1 MHELRPV
8 SVIIPAYNEENAIIP
23 CLESLIDGDYPLDKL
38 EFIIADGNSS
48 DRTLEVLRE
57 FASENK
63 NVAVKIVNNAFKT
76 QGYGLNIAIENADIR
91 SEIILRADA
100 HSIYPQNYILDC
112 VKTLL
117 KVDADNAG
125 GVMVPVGKTPFQ
137 KAVAFCMSHPIG
149 VGNAKFH
156 LGGYSGFVDTVYLG
170 CFKKNIFEKV
180 GLFDPMMTPNED
192 AELNLRILKSGGKIY
207 LNSNIRVEYFPRNTM
222 KKLIIQYVRYGRG
235 RCRTFK
241 KHGKFTS
248 FRQIIPPL
256 WVMLTLFFIIGIASV
271 SKLFAIPLLMYFFI
285 LLSVSIKGAMRNKDI
300 SILMSPICFI
310 AMHYSWGAG
319 FIIEQMQRDRFK
331 ITQSTALQ

>member
-1 MHELRPV
+1 
-8 SVIIPAYNEENAIIP
+8 VIIPAYNEENAIIP
-23 CLESLIDGDYPLDKL
+23 CLKSLMDGDYPLNKL
-38 EFIIADGNSS
+38 EFIIADGGSF

-63 NVAVKIVNNAFKT
+63 DVTVKIVNNAFKT

-100 HSIYPQNYILDC
+100 HSIYPKNYILDC

-117 KVDADNAG
+117 KVNADNAG

-180 GLFDPMMTPNED
+180 GLFDPRMTPNED

-207 LNSNIRVEYFPRNTM
+207 LNSNIRIEYFPRNTM
-222 KKLIIQYVRYGRG
+222 KKLILQYFRYGRG

-241 KHGKFTS
+241 KHGRFTS
-248 FRQIIPPL
+248 FRQIMPPS
-256 WVMLTLFFIIGIASV
+256 WVILTLFFIIGTAFV
-271 SKLFAIPLLMYFFI
+271 SKLFAIPLLMYLFI
-285 LLSVSIKGAMRNKDI
+285 LLSVSIKGVLRNKDI
-300 SILMSPICFI
+300 GILMSPICFI

-319 FIIEQMQRDRFK
+319 FLIEQMKGDRFK
-331 ITQSTALQ
+331 ATQSN